1 MRNVVVTGASRGIG
15 LAIARKLQEAGWR
28 VIGIAR
34 QNSPALAEAQVEFR
48 AADLADIGAL
58 RDLVRDL
65 RRTFGPIWGLVN
77 NAAIGTSGILATM
90 RDDAIQQLVQIN
102 TVSPLILSKYVVR
115 GMLAEGGGGRIVNI
129 ASVAAL
135 TGSAGLAPYGATKAA
150 LVGWTR
156 SLAREIG
163 AAGITVNAVA
173 PGFMDTA
180 MTEALDAE
188 QRRRVIRR
196 SALHRLATADDVAET
211 VAFLM
216 SDKAKNITG
225 TVVTVDAGNTA

>member
-15 LAIARKLQEAGWR
+15 LAIARKLQEDGWR

-34 QNSPALAEAQVEFR
+34 KNSSELAAAKIEFR
-48 AADLADIGAL
+48 SADLADIKAI
-58 RDLVRDL
+58 RDLVHDL
-65 RRTFGPIWGLVN
+65 RQTFGPIWGLVN

-102 TVSPLILSKYVVR
+102 TVSPLILSKYILR

-156 SLAREIG
+156 ALAREIG

-180 MTEALDAE
+180 MTEAIDAE
-188 QRRRVIRR
+188 QRSRVIRR
-196 SALHRLATADDVAET
+196 SALHRLATAEDVAET